1 MKNSEV
7 ALVALLNRN
16 NAMNIKP
23 ERLTFGKPKVA
34 PGVVGSNTVIEV
46 SAVADDKQY
55 NREMVFNYNRRL
67 GTELGLIHLAATKEE
82 DISELLAATITD
94 QFNLATDVTDFIC
107 RTRSV
112 LATNILSL
120 IYDFCDHPLIYGYV
134 TVKVTLPMPE
144 DDLDGVVETN
154 VLAGFTPEQLN

>member
-1 MKNSEV
+1 MKSSEV

-16 NAMNIKP
+16 NAMNIEP
-23 ERLTFGKPKVA
+23 ERLSFGKPQVA
-34 PGVVGSNTVIEV
+34 SGVVGSNTIIEV

-67 GTELGLIHLAATKEE
+67 GTELGLVHLMADREE
-82 DISELLAATITD
+82 DIPTLLAAAITD
-94 QFNLATDVTDFIC
+94 RFNLATDVSDFIC

-112 LATNILSL
+112 LAPNILGL

-134 TVKVTLPMPE
+134 TVRVTLPLPE
-144 DDLDGVVETN
+144 VGLENVVETN
-154 VLAGFTPEQLN
+154 VLLGFTPEQLN

>member
-1 MKNSEV
+1 MKSSEV

-16 NAMNIKP
+16 NAMNIEP
-23 ERLTFGKPKVA
+23 ERLTFGKPRVS

-67 GTELGLIHLAATKEE
+67 GTELGLIQIAATREE
-82 DISELLAATITD
+82 EISDLLAAAITD
-94 QFNLATDVTDFIC
+94 RFNLATDVSDFIC

-112 LATNILSL
+112 LAPNILSL

-134 TVKVTLPMPE
+134 TVKVTLPLPE
-144 DDLDGVVETN
+144 DGLDDVVETN
-154 VLAGFTPEQLN
+154 VLLGFTPEQLN